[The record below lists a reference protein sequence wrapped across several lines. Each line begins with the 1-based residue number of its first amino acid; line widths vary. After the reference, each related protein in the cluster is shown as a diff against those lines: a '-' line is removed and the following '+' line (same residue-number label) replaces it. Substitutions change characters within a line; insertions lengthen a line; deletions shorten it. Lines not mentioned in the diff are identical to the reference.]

1 MSLAMQSTLA
11 INVALNRLLT
21 LVISAKAE
29 LRSIRGA
36 QKTADTDDSPALLE
50 RISEWLY
57 GNWYSVPELVTPAVT
72 PTLGRSSLS
81 SALRSCMP
89 ALHDWH
95 ADWVVMQSWPN
106 GNCLAGHGKEA
117 RELGVGEYANLSR
130 PAMPVMPGDRIAVS
144 GLIAWV
150 DDKTGFWCAQSP
162 YGEPRHPLVRLYLSV
177 SNQQVGFVLN
187 AVTAALNTQKF
198 KYLLKCPSQE
208 ANYTRVDS
216 LIYYIEGKDWERIEQ
231 FSLEIAEKIQPY
243 LRESTPPLTLKVAP
257 GIALA
262 EDPGNNLS
270 YGQKQCRA
278 LASGILKLIDEK
290 LPVNSDPIAILMA
303 ALQSK
308 NTNPTSPWR
317 N

>member
-1 MSLAMQSTLA
+1 MSPVNQSTQA
-11 INVALNRLLT
+11 IYLVLNRLIT
-21 LVISAKAE
+21 LVTSAKAE
-29 LRSIRGA
+29 LRSISKGEKA
-36 QKTADTDDSPALLE
+36 TTDDNPALLE

-57 GNWYSVPELVTPAVT
+57 SHWYSVPEPAISEIT
-72 PTLGRSSLS
+72 PTLGRNSLS

-89 ALHDWH
+89 SLHDWH
-95 ADWVVMQSWPN
+95 TEWVVMQSWPN
-106 GNCLAGHGKEA
+106 GNCLAGHDKAA
-117 RELGVGEYANLSR
+117 RELRVGEYANLSR
-130 PAMPVMPGDRIAVS
+130 PAMPVMPGDHIAVS

-162 YGEPRHPLVRLYLSV
+162 YGEPKHPLVRLYLSV

-187 AVTAALNTQKF
+187 LVTAALNAQKF

-216 LIYYIEGKDWERIEQ
+216 LIYYIEAKDWARIEQ
-231 FSLEIAEKIQPY
+231 FSLEIADKIQPF
-243 LRESTPPLTLKVAP
+243 LRESTPPLTYKIAP

-262 EDPGNNLS
+262 EDPGSNVS
-270 YGQKQCRA
+270 FGQKQCRA
-278 LASGILKLIDEK
+278 LASGVLQLIDGESRA
-290 LPVNSDPIAILMA
+290 NSDSLAILMA
-303 ALQSK
+303 ALQSQ